1 MATLYWGGGAGTW
14 DATTTTNWYS
24 NFARTILAGAAPT
37 LSDDVIFDSASNA
50 TLYTVTVGTNAVAQD
65 ITIAGPAAGNVTITS
80 AINSVIN
87 CYGSWLSA
95 ATGVVFTTTSGAAL
109 NFLATTTGK
118 TVTTN
123 NVTLGAMIVTF
134 SNSSGG
140 WTLGSAI
147 TTTGTFNV
155 TSGTFNTGT
164 NYAINAAS
172 YSSSGGTFKSITLN
186 SSTVTTTATG
196 GFQIATTATN
206 LTFSGASSTII
217 CSNGSPTFGGISGL
231 TYGTVQFTSVTL
243 ATVTITGANTYTNLT
258 FTSRTADGLGAISF
272 SGDQVVTGTL
282 TVGTGNTAVRRLF
295 IFSSAIGTQRT
306 FTVAAIATLS
316 DVDFRDIIAAG
327 ASGTWSGT
335 RLGNCLNNSNITF
348 GAGVTKYFR
357 SVAGASANWGGV
369 VWSTS
374 SLDTATPVVTDFPL
388 AQDTCVID
396 DAGAVSNNGLR
407 TSNTITVGFS
417 WNIGTLNVGGRT
429 AAFNWTQA
437 NLDPTFYGDV
447 TLTTAMTM
455 TTVSGSPTWTFSGQG
470 LTQTINTGGLTL
482 RLSGVV
488 LDIPTG
494 TVSLASNITLELIAG
509 TTGIIQHN
517 FGALALNSYDFY
529 AVNYAGSG
537 SNVRAIDFGTGR
549 IFITTTTTSTAWTSA
564 TSTNFTITGSKDVYI
579 NGAALAGVTRTIS
592 LPTAALGG
600 TEANALNIYVTSGA
614 DIITFG
620 TTNRII
626 NNLSFSSFT
635 GSVATNA
642 APQIY
647 GNLQLSTGMTITAG
661 TNNWSF
667 VATSAGKTI
676 TTNGVVFNNPITFD
690 GVGGEWDMNDAL
702 TMGSTQ
708 QLTFTNGTL
717 RLKSNTFPT
726 TVNTVGSFVTTG
738 TNVKYLQ
745 STVPGTRG
753 TISQA
758 SGIVNVS
765 YLSIRDSDA
774 TGGATFYAID
784 PTNVNAGNNTGWIF
798 RNPTGGSGGGTRFG
812 FGFRI

>member
-1 MATLYWGGGAGTW
+1 MATYYWRNLTADAWNATNTSNWSLTSGGAGG
-14 DATTTTNWYS
+14 
-24 NFARTILAGAAPT
+24 AGPPT
-37 LSDDVIFDSASNA
+37 SADDVIFDSSSNA

-65 ITIAGPAAGNVTITS
+65 ITIAGPAVGNVTLAFAGTG
-80 AINSVIN
+80 VIN
-87 CYGSWLSA
+87 CFGSWLNA
-95 ATGVVFTTTSGAAL
+95 ATGVAFTATGGTII
-109 NFLATTTGK
+109 FLATTTGK

-123 NVTLGAMIVTF
+123 NVTLQATTVTF

-147 TTTGTFNV
+147 TTTGSFNA
-155 TSGTFNTGT
+155 TSGTFNTGA
-164 NYAINAAS
+164 NYSINAAS
-172 YSSSGGTFKSITLN
+172 FSSSGGTFKSITLN
-186 SSTVTTTATG
+186 SSVITTTATG
-196 GFQIATTATN
+196 GFQIAITATN
-206 LTFSGASSTII
+206 LIFSGASSTII

-231 TYGTVQFTSVTL
+231 TYGTVQFTSATL

-258 FTSRTADGLGAISF
+258 FTSRTTDGLGAIGF

-282 TVGTGNTAVRRLF
+282 TVGSANTAVRRLF
-295 IFSSAIGTQRT
+295 IFSSTVGTQRT
-306 FTVAAIATLS
+306 FTVQTLATLS
-316 DVDFRDIIAAG
+316 DVDFRDIVAAG
-327 ASGTWSGT
+327 ASAGSPWTGT

-348 GAGVTKYFR
+348 AAGTTKYFR
-357 SVAGASANWGGV
+357 SVAGASASWGGV

-388 AQDTCVID
+388 AQDICVID

-407 TSNTITVGFS
+407 TSNTITVGVS
-417 WNIGTLNVGGRT
+417 WNIGTFNVGGRT

-509 TTGIIQHN
+509 TTGIVQHN
-517 FGALALNSYDFY
+517 FGTLALNSYDFY

-549 IFITTTTTSTAWTSA
+549 ILVTTTTTSTAWTNA

-579 NGAALAGVTRTIS
+579 YGAALAGVTRTIS
-592 LPTAALGG
+592 LPTAATGG
-600 TEANALNIYVTSGA
+600 TEANALNIYVTSG
-614 DIITFG
+614 DDVISFG

-647 GNLQLSTGMTITAG
+647 GNLQLSTGMTITPG

-676 TTNGVVFNNPITFD
+676 TTNGVVFNNPIRFD

-702 TMGSTQ
+702 NTGATQ

-726 TVNTVGSFVTTG
+726 TTNIVGSFVTTG

-745 STVPGTRG
+745 ATVPGSQA
-753 TISQA
+753 TISAA
-758 SGIVNVS
+758 SGTDTVT
-765 YLSIRDSDA
+765 YLHITDSNA
-774 TGGATFYAID
+774 TGGAVWDATST
-784 PTNVNAGNNTGWIF
+784 TNTNGGNNTGWLF
-798 RNPTGGSGGGTRFG
+798 TTLSTSGF
-812 FGFRI
+812 FAFF